1 MAYSNVAKNH
11 IATYRIIM
19 PFKENTART
28 NIILTGFMATGKTTI
43 GKLLAG
49 QLGYEFVDTDDLIE
63 SRCGRMVAEI
73 FQEKGETAFRAME
86 TEIARELGKKEGL
99 VIATGGG
106 LVLNPDNVT
115 ALEKKGRIFC
125 LVATLEDI
133 LERASRDTVVR
144 PLIQGT
150 NPGDCITELMKDR
163 KEVYRHFTQIE
174 TTGKT
179 PDQVTAMLLSRIFH
193 ET

>member
-1 MAYSNVAKNH
+1 MTFGK
-11 IATYRIIM
+11 
-19 PFKENTART
+19 NTAGT

-49 QLGYEFVDTDDLIE
+49 QLGYEFVDTDVLIE
-63 SRCGRMVAEI
+63 GRCGLTVAEI
-73 FQEKGETAFRAME
+73 FHEKGETAFRAME
-86 TEIARELGKKEGL
+86 TEVARELGKRGGL

-106 LVLNPDNVT
+106 LVLNPVNVA
-115 ALEKKGRIFC
+115 ALERQGRIFC
-125 LVATLEDI
+125 LVATPGDI
-133 LERASRDTVVR
+133 LERASHDTVVR

-150 NPGDCITELMKDR
+150 NPEERITELMQAR
-163 KEVYRHFTQIE
+163 KEAYRHFTQVE

-179 PDQVTAMLLSRIFH
+179 PGEVAAMLLSRIFN

>member
-1 MAYSNVAKNH
+1 
-11 IATYRIIM
+11 M

-63 SRCGRMVAEI
+63 RRCGRRVAEI

-106 LVLNPDNVT
+106 LVLNPVNVT

-125 LVATLEDI
+125 LVATPEDI
-133 LERASRDTVVR
+133 LERASRDTAVR
-144 PLIQGT
+144 PLIQDT
-150 NPGDCITELMKDR
+150 NPGERITELMKDR

-179 PDQVTAMLLSRIFH
+179 PEQVTAMLLSRIFY

>member
-1 MAYSNVAKNH
+1 
-11 IATYRIIM
+11 M

-63 SRCGRMVAEI
+63 SRCGRLVAEI

-106 LVLNPDNVT
+106 LVLNPVNVT

-125 LVATLEDI
+125 LVATFEDI
-133 LERASRDTVVR
+133 LERASRDKVMR

-150 NPGDCITELMKDR
+150 NPGERITELMKDR
-163 KEVYRHFTQIE
+163 KEVYGHFTQIE

>member
-1 MAYSNVAKNH
+1 
-11 IATYRIIM
+11 M
-19 PFKENTART
+19 PFRENTTRT

-43 GKLLAG
+43 GKLLAE
-49 QLGYEFVDTDDLIE
+49 QLGYEFVDTDDFIE
-63 SRCGRMVAEI
+63 GRCGRTVAEI

-86 TEIARELGKKEGL
+86 TEVARELGKRGGL

-106 LVLNPDNVT
+106 LVLNPLNVT
-115 ALEKKGRIFC
+115 TLERQGRIFC
-125 LVATLEDI
+125 LVATPGDI
-133 LERASRDTVVR
+133 LERASCDTKVR

-150 NPGDCITELMKDR
+150 NPEERITELMQDR
-163 KEVYRHFTQIE
+163 KEAYSHFTQVE

-179 PDQVTAMLLSRIFH
+179 PDEVAAMLLSRICH